1 MNEEDLSA
9 LVESPASADGTLRF
23 LANTQQLFEF
33 GLPQQSSSVWRKN
46 LKFASML
53 FALHEPTKTWR
64 KVQVD
69 AADSMGNI
77 RLAFDTGLEDQKWI
91 SRNSVLL
98 REDDPRTLWQRKLE
112 VGSPCDVF
120 LDARWQQLPVQSIG
134 DDKVGFAGGVSLTL
148 TSSPLIA
155 EANTRSGTKPR
166 FGWRGERVPVSTWVD
181 LPVVVLDFGE
191 QFVRLGGIESIIKH
205 LSAATEEF
213 ALLFL
218 QALGNGLAASCA
230 DRHLL
235 RELGERISHRLA
247 PGGRMRTALPYLE
260 TYLRSCQA
268 FTEQEISDM
277 LERAALS
284 VSLAL
289 LGHPVHGQDAVLG
302 LKTACDRLFA
312 STAVADSDKYAIT
325 RQTLVHELECGGAFA
340 HSVFVSAVHRLVP
353 DMMDMCANRVQ
364 LALLLSDKP
373 STLSHVLA
381 KLPSSELIEFATV
394 CNNPEAVLCA
404 VPFVQDI
411 EALATLLLR
420 PSSPV
425 LDVTKLMEAWFHLDS
440 CTFPSKAKH
449 LLQCCMDRCAGE
461 ESELVNRIAEFV
473 TLAPA
478 GDEALRAKLT
488 PRALVRCDAANFYAW
503 RERAVGDLF
512 FAQAVEYWLA
522 TGKDGDM
529 GHELLAL
536 VPALPLQTFAAA
548 LAVVQLQ
555 CALHNGTVPN
565 LDVLFAKRKV
575 SAALLE
581 LQSLAALVHQYALF
595 PELVAGMEAAVHNTE
610 LVRQI
615 METQLDFGDC
625 WGTRGHR
632 AHAQLSLPVSS
643 QHTVQFEF
651 GNSLPPPP
659 PGYEP
664 VAASA
669 LAAPITIQARATVWD
684 LKFLVANMLS
694 EDSDGMSPEKVGL
707 WLDGEFYA
715 HAPTNARF
723 VPTGTGH
730 SIACRV
736 FKLSQVPVQE
746 LLLQQRTPPVLS
758 QRAEAALT
766 LVFDEYSSIT
776 QVLSCELF
784 CELYAKCTGKPLS
797 PETAKQI
804 LAKMTY
810 VENPDLGMQLNE
822 FLYMYA
828 LQAVKDD
835 AKVRKDLV
843 QFGFDRATL
852 LRRDAEARLT
862 FDFGDV
868 DKPSLPTAT
877 TTFRGEM
884 AKSSVL
890 YAMLHQSEDG
900 CTLLQ
905 RLPTD
910 PHYQQFTDFAQA
922 QDLPYL
928 LQVYRERG
936 ISPSDYLQME
946 GLFLNEGNGAVLSN
960 ELASTLI
967 MFHRK
972 SPQVATRAWA
982 LFFTGQLPTLELFIG
997 AVCEGGLAL
1006 KQVEQW
1012 VLCPLRLRDGYEALA
1027 IVQTNEP
1034 WLLDLLTQAINT
1046 LQLPRASGLALHA
1059 LLKSSSQAEQLAMQ
1073 VLEEGGDEA
1082 EFYYASQVLLHSG
1095 SQPLPGR
1102 ERAGE
1107 LVYAK
1112 WQSSGQRVW
1121 LDIATNRA
1129 ANYAKLL
1136 ERDLLDSLAFVGEPR
1151 EDGQQLMFDHPD
1163 HQRLAKSLCHAIP
1176 FGTNE
1181 GYLQQ
1186 CYYHSQLKQV
1196 CVGELDQIA
1205 PKQPFSV
1212 RELASCD
1219 NCGFE
1224 STAFHEQDNELVL
1237 QLTQP
1242 SLQEQLDR
1250 LRVPEREHDVQC
1262 PSCTRVGCVRKLREY
1277 VLSDS
1282 TTAAVFVQLHPTEL
1296 RRRIHLDHHHTG
1308 VGLLFGAQK
1317 WRVGAVL
1324 YTRNQNWFVA
1334 VWDGKRFDPTAKR
1347 CEQTESFAEVLDAIA
1362 TDALVTMHGVTL
1374 VRGTPQSLLPPLTHS
1389 QVLADNAKLFTIY
1402 SQLKLATAI
1411 TDEARF
1417 LHVLRFPE
1425 QAVDSFHHHRSITF
1439 DLSDFEQTVGF
1450 ATSMQPLMQ
1459 QHPAVWQLVLC
1470 NLPKLTTQLLLPGD
1484 VEYVFDRL
1492 MEEREFSWGCE
1503 LIRLL
1508 PALANRLDLPGELFT
1523 DKQRF
1528 ELEVVF
1534 VRDKSHLL
1542 VGRETAFLFL
1552 MENCESIS
1560 LANKVVRS
1568 WPDPQTTLVPWALD
1582 RFFAKGTDGR
1592 LLQVIQ
1598 PVLQVEPTL
1607 LEYMLERHATHTQAT
1622 ELCVQFLLE
1631 SRFKLHSQSNIA
1643 FVQTFLL
1650 TNQLL
1655 TLALDWI
1662 DQFSPLAAREVA
1674 EICFRLPEFEF
1685 RTVTSA
1691 LLQASGEFQLAWL
1704 AVLKTNRRQD
1714 QVRVLMGLFSVLQQP
1729 AASLFN
1735 LVKGLLQLPVP
1746 RDEDRVTDW
1755 VVRFL
1760 QRCPAEVPE
1769 FAQLAMDTI
1778 KLWIELVD
1786 NEVDLYSGRELRCPR
1801 EPANVLAKVGLA
1813 EKLEEHWIEHVML
1826 QVLDCG
1832 EWLVFWGINGRRE
1845 AVELALKFDPTG
1857 EEGFALPEG
1866 LEVTTSLLAG
1876 QSKVVFACDRT
1887 NDLGWGRFLF
1897 TWGLFLSQEEEAVAE
1912 EFNQSGESVTF
1923 VHEQDMGNAVGAP
1936 SPIQF
1941 VQPPSLQHESFQHES
1956 FLQPSPSLQHESFLQ
1971 QTEEESFLVFEQQ
1984 AQHEFG
1990 SFLCQGEDGRN
2001 EEASWMET
2009 GDDPFAEE

>member
-1 MNEEDLSA
+1 
-9 LVESPASADGTLRF
+9 
-23 LANTQQLFEF
+23 
-33 GLPQQSSSVWRKN
+33 
-46 LKFASML
+46 
-53 FALHEPTKTWR
+53 
-64 KVQVD
+64 
-69 AADSMGNI
+69 
-77 RLAFDTGLEDQKWI
+77 
-91 SRNSVLL
+91 
-98 REDDPRTLWQRKLE
+98 
-112 VGSPCDVF
+112 
-120 LDARWQQLPVQSIG
+120 
-134 DDKVGFAGGVSLTL
+134 
-148 TSSPLIA
+148 
-155 EANTRSGTKPR
+155 
-166 FGWRGERVPVSTWVD
+166 
-181 LPVVVLDFGE
+181 
-191 QFVRLGGIESIIKH
+191 
-205 LSAATEEF
+205 
-213 ALLFL
+213 
-218 QALGNGLAASCA
+218 
-230 DRHLL
+230 
-235 RELGERISHRLA
+235 
-247 PGGRMRTALPYLE
+247 
-260 TYLRSCQA
+260 
-268 FTEQEISDM
+268 
-277 LERAALS
+277 
-284 VSLAL
+284 
-289 LGHPVHGQDAVLG
+289 
-302 LKTACDRLFA
+302 
-312 STAVADSDKYAIT
+312 
-325 RQTLVHELECGGAFA
+325 
-340 HSVFVSAVHRLVP
+340 
-353 DMMDMCANRVQ
+353 
-364 LALLLSDKP
+364 
-373 STLSHVLA
+373 
-381 KLPSSELIEFATV
+381 
-394 CNNPEAVLCA
+394 
-404 VPFVQDI
+404 
-411 EALATLLLR
+411 
-420 PSSPV
+420 
-425 LDVTKLMEAWFHLDS
+425 
-440 CTFPSKAKH
+440 
-449 LLQCCMDRCAGE
+449 
-461 ESELVNRIAEFV
+461 
-473 TLAPA
+473 
-478 GDEALRAKLT
+478 
-488 PRALVRCDAANFYAW
+488 
-503 RERAVGDLF
+503 
-512 FAQAVEYWLA
+512 
-522 TGKDGDM
+522 
-529 GHELLAL
+529 
-536 VPALPLQTFAAA
+536 
-548 LAVVQLQ
+548 
-555 CALHNGTVPN
+555 
-565 LDVLFAKRKV
+565 
-575 SAALLE
+575 
-581 LQSLAALVHQYALF
+581 
-595 PELVAGMEAAVHNTE
+595 MEAAVHNTE

-1095 SQPLPGR
+1095 SQPLPGENGLANWCTPSGNR
-1102 ERAGE
+1102 VGNECGLTSPPIARPTT
-1107 LVYAK
+1107 
-1112 WQSSGQRVW
+1112 QSCWSGIYW
-1121 LDIATNRA
+1121 IAWRLWENRA
-1129 ANYAKLL
+1129 KTAN
-1136 ERDLLDSLAFVGEPR
+1136 S
-1151 EDGQQLMFDHPD
+1151 
-1163 HQRLAKSLCHAIP
+1163 
-1176 FGTNE
+1176 
-1181 GYLQQ
+1181 YLQQ

-1492 MEEREFSWGCE
+1492 MG
-1503 LIRLL
+1503 
-1508 PALANRLDLPGELFT
+1508 
-1523 DKQRF
+1523 
-1528 ELEVVF
+1528 
-1534 VRDKSHLL
+1534 KSASS
-1542 VGRETAFLFL
+1542 VGDV
-1552 MENCESIS
+1552 S
-1560 LANKVVRS
+1560 
-1568 WPDPQTTLVPWALD
+1568 
-1582 RFFAKGTDGR
+1582 
-1592 LLQVIQ
+1592 
-1598 PVLQVEPTL
+1598 
-1607 LEYMLERHATHTQAT
+1607 
-1622 ELCVQFLLE
+1622 
-1631 SRFKLHSQSNIA
+1631 
-1643 FVQTFLL
+1643 
-1650 TNQLL
+1650 
-1655 TLALDWI
+1655 
-1662 DQFSPLAAREVA
+1662 
-1674 EICFRLPEFEF
+1674 
-1685 RTVTSA
+1685 
-1691 LLQASGEFQLAWL
+1691 
-1704 AVLKTNRRQD
+1704 
-1714 QVRVLMGLFSVLQQP
+1714 
-1729 AASLFN
+1729 
-1735 LVKGLLQLPVP
+1735 
-1746 RDEDRVTDW
+1746 
-1755 VVRFL
+1755 
-1760 QRCPAEVPE
+1760 
-1769 FAQLAMDTI
+1769 
-1778 KLWIELVD
+1778 
-1786 NEVDLYSGRELRCPR
+1786 
-1801 EPANVLAKVGLA
+1801 
-1813 EKLEEHWIEHVML
+1813 
-1826 QVLDCG
+1826 
-1832 EWLVFWGINGRRE
+1832 
-1845 AVELALKFDPTG
+1845 
-1857 EEGFALPEG
+1857 
-1866 LEVTTSLLAG
+1866 
-1876 QSKVVFACDRT
+1876 
-1887 NDLGWGRFLF
+1887 
-1897 TWGLFLSQEEEAVAE
+1897 
-1912 EFNQSGESVTF
+1912 
-1923 VHEQDMGNAVGAP
+1923 
-1936 SPIQF
+1936 
-1941 VQPPSLQHESFQHES
+1941 
-1956 FLQPSPSLQHESFLQ
+1956 
-1971 QTEEESFLVFEQQ
+1971 
-1984 AQHEFG
+1984 
-1990 SFLCQGEDGRN
+1990 
-2001 EEASWMET
+2001 
-2009 GDDPFAEE
+2009 